1 MNVAKVSRNDK
12 PALGR
17 SESVGFSRNFVLP
30 EWLAGFDVK
39 NGDLIVEA
47 YDELSA
53 CDDEFKRGRVGD
65 GPEKA
70 GFDLSLE
77 CGDFLF
83 EDFNLSEICFN
94 FWVEVFESGPSVAE
108 ERFKLSF
115 AGEVEALKVSDG
127 MEVGLSFRDN
137 DSGGVVEGC
146 ESLSGFGVGD
156 AQLVVPFFLVGRA
169 CDELVVLC

>member
-1 MNVAKVSRNDK
+1 MNVAEVSRNDEA
-12 PALGR
+12 ALGR
-17 SESVGFSRNFVLP
+17 SESVGSSRNFVLP
-30 EWLAGFDVK
+30 EWLPGFDVK
-39 NGDLIVEA
+39 NGDLIVET
-47 YDELSA
+47 DDKLSA
-53 CDDEFKRGRVGD
+53 CDDEFEGGRVSN

-94 FWVEVFESGPSVAE
+94 FWVEFFETGPLVVE
-108 ERFKLSF
+108 KRFKLSF
-115 AGEVEALKVSDG
+115 AGEVKALQVTDG

-146 ESLSGFGVGD
+146 KSLSGFGVGD
-156 AQLVVPFFLVGRA
+156 A
-169 CDELVVLC
+169 

>member
-53 CDDEFKRGRVGD
+53 CDDEFKGGRVGD

-156 AQLVVPFFLVGRA
+156 AQLFVPFFLVGRA